1 MPAPMTTL
9 VEHGFPVGV
18 RRAELPL
25 PFPVGPVNCWVLL
38 GDPVTVVDPGM
49 LFENSLDV
57 LERTLADAGL
67 TLKSIEQIV
76 VTHAHPDHFGAA
88 GELARRADAPIVC
101 GEPERRRLIDFHP
114 DRVDARHAQMAAL
127 LRSVGVPEALED
139 TLTKMREVVK
149 DLVAPIDAGMVK
161 PLRDGATLRA
171 GGRSYTAH
179 VTPGHASGHLALAH
193 GRTLLSGDHLLANIT
208 PNPFIEA
215 DPHSPTG
222 RRKSLLEYL
231 ASFDRFGEL
240 DPEIVLPGHG
250 PAFTDL
256 PLLVQNLRLHHDN
269 RAGLILDLITL
280 APNLTIYELA
290 ERFFNGLS
298 SYHVVLGVS
307 EIAAHIDL
315 LESRG
320 QVLATG
326 QPQRFVAM

>member
-1 MPAPMTTL
+1 MTTL
-9 VEHGFPVGV
+9 VEDGLPVGI

-49 LFENSLDV
+49 LFEDSLD
-57 LERTLADAGL
+57 LLGRTMADAGL
-67 TLKSIEQIV
+67 TLRSIEQIV

-88 GELARRADAPIVC
+88 GELARRADAPILC

-114 DRVDARHAQMAAL
+114 DRVEARQGEMAAL

-139 TLTKMREVVK
+139 TFTMMRQMVK
-149 DLVAPIDAGMVK
+149 DLVAPIDPGMLI
-161 PLRDGATLRA
+161 PLNDGAALRA
-171 GGRSYTAH
+171 GGRTYTAH
-179 VTPGHASGHLALAH
+179 VTPGHASGHLALAQ

-215 DPHSPTG
+215 DPHSPSG

-231 ASFDRFGEL
+231 ASFDRFAEL

-250 PAFTDL
+250 PAFADL
-256 PLLVQNLRLHHDN
+256 PLLVQNLRRHHDN
-269 RAGLILDLITL
+269 RAGLILELITS
-280 APNLTIYELA
+280 APDLTIYELA
-290 ERFFNGLS
+290 ERFFSGLS

-307 EIAAHIDL
+307 EIAAHVDL
-315 LESRG
+315 LETRG
-320 QVLATG
+320 QVFATG
-326 QPQRFVAM
+326 QPQRFVAT